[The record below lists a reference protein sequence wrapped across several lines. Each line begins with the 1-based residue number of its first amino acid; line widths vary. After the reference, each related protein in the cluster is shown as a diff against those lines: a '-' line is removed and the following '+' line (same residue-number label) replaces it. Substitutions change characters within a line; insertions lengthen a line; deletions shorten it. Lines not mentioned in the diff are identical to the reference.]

1 MTTKIN
7 QSKLNPANT
16 SFVGKLIRTSSLV
29 ILAAS
34 VANLGLYAAAGSL
47 YPEVTSWSGAGPGQ
61 IIGANFVYLLM
72 GTIVFALVARKSSNP
87 TRHYLIAASI
97 GLLLSLALP
106 ISAGFGF
113 GAPETSPAGLP
124 TVVTLSLMHIVSFA
138 ISVPMFIRLVMEKRR

>member
-7 QSKLNPANT
+7 NSKLNLET
-16 SFVGKLIRTSSLV
+16 TRLYGKLIRTSSLA

-34 VANLGLYAAAGSL
+34 VTNLGLYTAAGSF
-47 YPEVTSWSGAGPGQ
+47 YPQVTSWSGAGPGQ
-61 IIGANFVYLLM
+61 IIGANFVYLLV
-72 GTIVFALVARKSSNP
+72 GTLIFALIARKSSNP
-87 TRHYLIAASI
+87 VRHYLIAASI

-113 GAPETSPAGLP
+113 GALGASPAGLP

-138 ISVPMFIRLVMEKRR
+138 ISVPMFIRLVLERRG